1 MCSRPASRLR
11 WPPIDLEPGTKLR
24 LEQTGPNPH
33 PTAAR
38 AVIRLPVMQHWQ
50 RWITLATLALMALGP
65 GLFWSPSKAK
75 ADTGWSQGWM
85 AAPLPP
91 QLLEAKAKFNSQG
104 LGLVCAV
111 LDLTPRSRFIPADQ
125 KISRPLE
132 LPPRRRV
139 YLAYARL
146 QTDGG

>member
-1 MCSRPASRLR
+1 MISSPGQSCGLSKPAR
-11 WPPIDLEPGTKLR
+11 T
-24 LEQTGPNPH
+24 

-91 QLLEAKAKFNSQG
+91 QLLEVKAKFNPQG

-111 LDLTPRSRFIPADQ
+111 LGLTPRSRFIRADQ
-125 KISRPLE
+125 KISRPQ
-132 LPPRRRV
+132 LPPRRRI

>member
-1 MCSRPASRLR
+1 
-11 WPPIDLEPGTKLR
+11 
-24 LEQTGPNPH
+24 
-33 PTAAR
+33 
-38 AVIRLPVMQHWQ
+38 MQHWQ
-50 RWITLATLALMALGP
+50 RWITLAALALMALGP
-65 GLFWSPSKAK
+65 GLFWPSKAK

-85 AAPLPP
+85 APLPS

-111 LDLTPRSRFIPADQ
+111 LGLTSRSRFITAEQ
-125 KISRPLE
+125 KIPAPLE
-132 LPPRRRV
+132 LPPKRRI